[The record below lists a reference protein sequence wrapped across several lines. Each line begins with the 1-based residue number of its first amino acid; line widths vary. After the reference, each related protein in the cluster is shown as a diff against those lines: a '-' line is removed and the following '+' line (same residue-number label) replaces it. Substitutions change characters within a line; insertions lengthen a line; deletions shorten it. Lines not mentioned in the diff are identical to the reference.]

1 MAGNEPFSKISP
13 PLMGRGSVPLPSGY
27 AYPSS
32 HFHVRVYRVA
42 FATRFLI
49 AYHTGARPL
58 AVATPAECPKAQC
71 RNANAMRLTLPP
83 VRAQKSSPWGKEET
97 ASSLKKKFQFPI
109 LEILLFLILYYLL
122 TLFEYPYYN
131 FLHKI

>member
-13 PLMGRGSVPLPSGY
+13 LLVGRGSVPLPSGY

-32 HFHVRVYRVA
+32 LFHVRVYRVA

-58 AVATPAECPKAQC
+58 AVATLAEMPEAQ
-71 RNANAMRLTLPP
+71 NANALDPPTRSRAKPPWRKKRRRTLLNF
-83 VRAQKSSPWGKEET
+83 SIF
-97 ASSLKKKFQFPI
+97 KF
-109 LEILLFLILYYLL
+109 L
-122 TLFEYPYYN
+122 N
-131 FLHKI
+131 S